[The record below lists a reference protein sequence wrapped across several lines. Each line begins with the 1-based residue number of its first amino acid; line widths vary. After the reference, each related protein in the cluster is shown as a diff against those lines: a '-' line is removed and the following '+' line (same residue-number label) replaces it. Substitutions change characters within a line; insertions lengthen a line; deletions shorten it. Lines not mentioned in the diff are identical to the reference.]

1 MPTILPP
8 KKPRVDRLQPPS
20 FIILAVLI
28 IASATL
34 YFDLRRSASFAAGA
48 DEQLGQIASP

>member
-48 DEQLGQIASP
+48 DEQLAQIASP